1 MSNFEL
7 YIKGAM
13 INKNDD
19 NLYESKYHLTILD
32 IEYLRNALP
41 PNVEEEFFTYMKQ
54 LNPNDVTIY
63 AIKEGSVV
71 FPR

>member
-1 MSNFEL
+1 MYKRKFLLNIS
-7 YIKGAM
+7 
-13 INKNDD
+13 
-19 NLYESKYHLTILD
+19 D